1 MEPKM
6 SMEQQ
11 NKTTQSFFFHSYEQ
25 DWKYA
30 FVKKHGKLGTFLKN
44 KVLSKSKFDQFSTLK
59 YDFENQN
66 FEIVFKEAVHSFG
79 KSDGDII

>member
-11 NKTTQSFFFHSYEQ
+11 NRNNLFFFHWYGQ

-30 FVKKHGKLGTFLKN
+30 LIKKHGKLGTILEN

-66 FEIVFKEAVHSFG
+66 FEMFKEAVHNFG